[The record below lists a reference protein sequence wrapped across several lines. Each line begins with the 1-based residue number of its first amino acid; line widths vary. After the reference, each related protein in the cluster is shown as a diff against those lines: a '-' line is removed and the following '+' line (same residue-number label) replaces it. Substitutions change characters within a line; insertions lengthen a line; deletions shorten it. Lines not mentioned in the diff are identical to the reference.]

1 MALTNK
7 VRGRAGRLFVSGT
20 SGTTGANL
28 GSIRNWA
35 LNLTVGS
42 IDASDADS
50 NGWTETFSGQRTWT
64 MTAGAVYLST
74 GATSQQDDLRTAALA
89 GSTKYFVLHTSTVS
103 TTGANGGVE
112 YGGWGWVSNFNPSG
126 EYEGVALVN
135 FEITGAGALK
145 ESS

>member
-7 VRGRAGRLFVSGT
+7 FRGRTGRLMVSA
-20 SGTTGANL
+20 SSSVAAANI
-28 GSIRNWA
+28 GSVRNWA

-50 NGWTETFSGQRTWT
+50 SGWTETFSGQRTWT
-64 MTAGAVYLST
+64 MSAGAVYLST
-74 GATSQQDDLRTAALA
+74 GATSQQDELRTAALA
-89 GSTKYFVLHTSTVS
+89 GSTKYFVLHTSTAAAGTEFS
-103 TTGANGGVE
+103 
-112 YGGWGWVSNFNPSG
+112 GWGWVSNFNPSG

-135 FEITGAGALK
+135 FEITGAGQLS